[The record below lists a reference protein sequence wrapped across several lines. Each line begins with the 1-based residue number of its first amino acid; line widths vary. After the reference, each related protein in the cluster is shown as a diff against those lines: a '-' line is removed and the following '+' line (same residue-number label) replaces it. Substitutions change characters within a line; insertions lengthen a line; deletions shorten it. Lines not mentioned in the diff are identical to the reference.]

1 MNDAFDRPRPSFDEG
16 GEAGQGY
23 YLNEYVTDRAFGGPQ
38 EGGWWYDTG
47 TFVACRGVYPNRG
60 EARAAAHAMA
70 PGLAERRRGLH
81 PPDSVLCSGWPEVLV
96 ERRPGADFP
105 KTRPRYE

>member
-1 MNDAFDRPRPSFDEG
+1 MSNVFERPRPSFAEDEK
-16 GEAGQGY
+16 AGQSY
-23 YLNEYVTDRAFGGPQ
+23 YLNEYVTNRAFGGPQ

-47 TFVACRGVYPNRG
+47 TFVTCRGVHPTRE
-60 EARAAAHAMA
+60 EATAAARAMA

-81 PPDSVLCSGWPEVLV
+81 APDSVLCSGWPEVRI